1 MKRLSKK
8 DKNKTV
14 RFRKGVA
21 SFYVVAFSTLLLV
34 IIAASFAA
42 IIISEI
48 ARTSNDDLAQSAYDS
63 ALAGVEDAKVAYY
76 NYRNCLNQGAVRAN
90 GVDYADGLDC
100 KEIIYLV
107 EKEGNDCDVVAHIL
121 GRKIESV
128 DEQGNEGVVVSE
140 TTNQNNMKQA
150 YTCVKLANQLKD
162 YRTTLTSST
171 QTRVLQVKLED
182 GVSAN
187 DINSVKISWYADSS
201 NHTPNYG
208 NFNNE
213 NVVFSPFT
221 SGTPVPPTIAL
232 TLIQTSK
239 TFYFSDFDL
248 SKGDRTDRGT
258 LYLVPIGKKEKAS
271 ISKPGNYY
279 GTYNGTK
286 NYITPAQVVATND
299 KVAKDSNNKSKYLP
313 FGVYCSDESDMYCT
327 VEIGLP
333 KPVGDGVRN
342 DNTFMFAISLPYG
355 AKYDTQIAMTFCKSA
370 TECVSSQV
378 LGGGEEETNIVSL
391 KGMQVGV
398 DSTGRANDL
407 FKRVEVRLDTGG
419 NAMPYPLYGIQLLGN
434 KNDNLLKKNLTVTC
448 EWNFKV
454 GNLGC

>member
-1 MKRLSKK
+1 MKKMPKK
-8 DKNKTV
+8 DKNKTT

-90 GVDYADGLDC
+90 GVNYADGLDC

-107 EKEGNDCDVVAHIL
+107 EKEGSDCDVVAHIL

-128 DEQGNEGVVVSE
+128 DENGNEGVMVSE

-162 YRTTLTSST
+162 YRTTLTSNT
-171 QTRVLQVKLED
+171 QVRVLQVKLED

-187 DINSVKISWYADSS
+187 DINSVRISWHADSS
-201 NHTPNYG
+201 GHTLNYG
-208 NFNNE
+208 NFNFSTDS
-213 NVVFSPFT
+213 VVFPPFT
-221 SGTPVPPTIAL
+221 NGTPVPPTIAL
-232 TLIQTSK
+232 TMIQTSK

-248 SKGDRTDRGT
+248 SKGDRTNRGT

-279 GTYNGTK
+279 GVYNGSK
-286 NYITPAQVVATND
+286 NFITPAQVVKSND
-299 KVAKDSNNKSKYLP
+299 KAAKNLP

-333 KPVGDGVRN
+333 KPVGEGVRN
-342 DNTFMFAISLPYG
+342 DDTFMFAISLPYG
-355 AKYDTQIAMTFCKSA
+355 AKYDTQIAMAFCKSA

-378 LGGGEEETNIVSL
+378 LDGGEEETNIVSL

-419 NAMPYPLYGIQLLGN
+419 NAMPYPLYGIQLLGSGGGS
-434 KNDNLLKKNLTVTC
+434 LLKKNLTVTC
-448 EWNFKV
+448 EWNFKA